1 MEKSQRLDSS
11 TLSKLTPQELKLYKL
26 YGKLPNKK
34 DLLNYKLKDNRKF
47 FDSGDYH
54 MKKEKE
60 KHPPLSENII
70 PIHKPEQ
77 IKTSRRMSSTVDV
90 PIEEQTVKSHL
101 ITENTAE
108 TLGFEGSGGSVN
120 VKLGVNSGGSPRTR
134 SNSLLNPEQNA
145 VHKSPLAKQP

>member
-60 KHPPLSENII
+60 KHPSQGETNI

-77 IKTSRRMSSTVDV
+77 IKTSRRMSSTVDM
-90 PIEEQTVKSHL
+90 PLEDFTKSHL
-101 ITENTAE
+101 VSESKVE
-108 TLGFEGSGGSVN
+108 TLGFDGSGGN
-120 VKLGVNSGGSPRTR
+120 ADVKLAGNNGRSPRAR
-134 SNSLLNPEQNA
+134 SNSLLNPQQNA
-145 VHKSPLAKQP
+145 VPQSPLTKQP

>member
-1 MEKSQRLDSS
+1 MDNSQRLDSS

-60 KHPPLSENII
+60 KQQPIAENVV
-70 PIHKPEQ
+70 PIYKPEQ
-77 IKTSRRMSSTVDV
+77 FKINRRTSIAADCLQEKPSSGNFVSESKMDSSAHDSPV
-90 PIEEQTVKSHL
+90 SSFSG
-101 ITENTAE
+101 TEAGS
-108 TLGFEGSGGSVN
+108 TL
-120 VKLGVNSGGSPRTR
+120 KPRTR
-134 SNSLLNPEQNA
+134 SNSLLNPESNSMP
-145 VHKSPLAKQP
+145 KSPLSKKS